1 MPASAT
7 TVSAAQF
14 VLRLAA
20 LDRIIDDALSA
31 AARSATVGRAA
42 LAVLCELEVNGPSRP
57 GRLHEITG
65 FTSGGVSRCLDGLV
79 EQGLIK
85 RTYGTMAEDRRG
97 VQVAITPKGRELIRR
112 FSSLVEPQLESSDL
126 AG

>member
-79 EQGLIK
+79 AQGLIK
-85 RTYGTMAEDRRG
+85 RSYGSLASDRRG
-97 VQVAITPKGRELIRR
+97 VQVAITPKGRELVRR
-112 FSSLVEPQLESSDL
+112 FSTTLETKLDETGL
-126 AG
+126 R